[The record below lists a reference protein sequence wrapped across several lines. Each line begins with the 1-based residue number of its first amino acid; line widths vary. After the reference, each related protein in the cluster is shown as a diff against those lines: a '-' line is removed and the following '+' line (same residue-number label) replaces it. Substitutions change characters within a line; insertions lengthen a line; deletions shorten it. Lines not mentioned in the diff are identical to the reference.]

1 MIGDLAIPLLG
12 YVTAPAGSAQARAHR
27 PNPYSRREN
36 SPGITSGG
44 DDRTTRPT
52 LLGDSRL
59 HGELGG
65 EVLLRLVAT
74 LLMLAWLA
82 TLPVRADP
90 VSDGNAALIAGDHNA
105 AVAHYSQAIEA
116 GVLTRLGLAMAF
128 HNRGVAFHQLGDY
141 QRAIQ
146 DYDTGLRYQPTD
158 AYVDYTN
165 RGRAYVGL
173 NQHQRAIEDF
183 NTALSLNA
191 GFAEAYFERGLAYQA
206 VGDTARAAQDFAQA
220 LALDPGNPEYRQR
233 AQ

>member
-1 MIGDLAIPLLG
+1 M
-12 YVTAPAGSAQARAHR
+12 
-27 PNPYSRREN
+27 
-36 SPGITSGG
+36 
-44 DDRTTRPT
+44 
-52 LLGDSRL
+52 
-59 HGELGG
+59 GG

-90 VSDGNAALIAGDHNA
+90 VSDGNAALIAGDHHA
-105 AVAHYSQAIEA
+105 AVTHVSHAIEA

-128 HNRGVAFHQLGDY
+128 HNRGVAFHELGDY

-146 DYDTGLRYQPTD
+146 DYDTGLRYQPAD

-165 RGRAYVGL
+165 RGRAYVAL
-173 NQHQRAIEDF
+173 NQHQRAIDDF

-191 GFAEAYFERGLAYQA
+191 GFAEVYFERGLAYQA

-220 LALDPGNPEYRQR
+220 LALDPNNPEYRQR